1 MTLRH
6 LANAAYHT
14 LRICIPTV
22 IDSALGRI
30 DTPTCDARLDSWS
43 AALVRYAKVQIEASG
58 LENLPD
64 SEAFV
69 VMSNHRSHYDIP
81 VLFQALRPR
90 RLRMV
95 AKTELFRVPIWAGA
109 MRAASFVEVNRSNRI
124 AAMRS
129 LDRARDAVR
138 SGTSI
143 WIAPEG
149 TRGTAPAMGP
159 FKKGGF
165 HLAVGAGARIL
176 PIAVLGT
183 ERVLPAGGTRVTD
196 GQHVRVV
203 IGTPVDP
210 REHQGP
216 GLRDL
221 MAIVRDRIE
230 KGLEAGGQP
239 GPSGRYD

>member
-22 IDSALGRI
+22 IDSALGRV

-43 AALVRYAKVQIEASG
+43 ASLVNYAKIQIEASG
-58 LENLPD
+58 LENAPE

-109 MRAASFVEVNRSNRI
+109 MRAAGFVEVNRSNRI

-129 LDRARDAVR
+129 LDRAREAVR
-138 SGTSI
+138 AGTSI

-149 TRGTAPAMGP
+149 TRGTGQTMGP

-165 HLAVGAGARIL
+165 HLAVGAEARIL

-183 ERVLPAGGTRVTD
+183 ERVLPARGTRVTD
-196 GQHVRVV
+196 GQYVRVV
-203 IGTPVDP
+203 IGAPVDP

-216 GLRDL
+216 GLRAL
-221 MAIVRDRIE
+221 MDIVRERIE
-230 KGLEAGGQP
+230 EGLEAGGEP
-239 GPSGRYD
+239 GQRASF

>member
-22 IDSALGRI
+22 VDEALGRLT
-30 DTPTCDARLDSWS
+30 TPICDARLDSWS
-43 AALVRYAKVQIEASG
+43 AALVRYAKIDIEISG
-58 LENLPD
+58 LEHAPPG
-64 SEAFV
+64 EAFV

-95 AKTELFRVPIWAGA
+95 AKTELFRVPIWSGA
-109 MRAASFVEVNRSNRI
+109 MRAAGFVEVNRSNRI

-138 SGTSI
+138 NGTSI

-149 TRGTAPAMGP
+149 TRGTGEALGA

-165 HLAVGAGARIL
+165 HLAVGAQARIL
-176 PIAVLGT
+176 PVAVEGT
-183 ERVLPAGGTRVTD
+183 QRILPARGRHVHD
-196 GQHVRVV
+196 GQHVRIAVAP
-203 IGTPVDP
+203 PVDP

-216 GLRDL
+216 GLYEL
-221 MAIVRDRIE
+221 MNVVRERITQSLA
-230 KGLEAGGQP
+230 GLSEG
-239 GPSGRYD
+239 

>member
-6 LANAAYHT
+6 LANATYHT

-30 DTPTCDARLDSWS
+30 TTPTCDARLDSWS
-43 AALVRYAKVQIEASG
+43 AALVRYARIRIDVSG
-58 LENLPD
+58 LERIP
-64 SEAFV
+64 EAESFV

-109 MRAASFVEVNRSNRI
+109 MRAAGFVEVNRSNRI

-129 LDRARDAVR
+129 LDRAREAVR
-138 SGTSI
+138 AGTSI

-149 TRGTAPAMGP
+149 TRGTGGELGP

-165 HLAVGAGARIL
+165 HLAVGAEARIL
-176 PIAVLGT
+176 PISMLGT
-183 ERVLPAGGTRVTD
+183 ERVLPARGAHVTD
-196 GQHVRVV
+196 DQSIRVV
-203 IGTPVDP
+203 IGDPVDP
-210 REHQGP
+210 RQHTGP

-221 MAIVRDRIE
+221 MALVRERISA
-230 KGLEAGGQP
+230 GLEIERA
-239 GPSGRYD
+239 

>member
-22 IDSALGRI
+22 IQGALGTLT
-30 DTPTCDARLDSWS
+30 TPTCDARLDSWS
-43 AALVRYAKVQIEASG
+43 RAIVRYAEIELDVSG
-58 LENLPD
+58 LEHAPLD
-64 SEAFV
+64 EAFV

-109 MRAASFVEVNRSNRI
+109 MRAAGFVEVNRSNRI
-124 AAMRS
+124 AAVRS
-129 LDRARDAVR
+129 LDRAREAIR
-138 SGTSI
+138 AGTSI

-149 TRGTAPAMGP
+149 TRGSGAELGP

-165 HLAVGAGARIL
+165 HLAAGAEARIL

-183 ERVLPAGGTRVTD
+183 ERILPAGGTRVTD
-196 GQHVRVV
+196 AQRIQIRVQA
-203 IGTPVDP
+203 PVDA
-210 REHQGP
+210 REHHGSNFKS
-216 GLRDL
+216 L
-221 MAIVRDRIE
+221 MALVRERIE
-230 KGLEAGGQP
+230 AGLVG
-239 GPSGRYD
+239 S

>member
-22 IDSALGRI
+22 VQSALGTLT
-30 DTPTCDARLDSWS
+30 TPTCDARLDSWS
-43 AALVRYAKVQIEASG
+43 RAIVDYAKIEIDVTG
-58 LENLPD
+58 LEHAAGD
-64 SEAFV
+64 ESFV

-109 MRAASFVEVNRSNRI
+109 MRAAGFVEVNRSNRI
-124 AAMRS
+124 AAVRS
-129 LDRARDAVR
+129 LERARDAIR
-138 SGTSI
+138 AGTSI

-149 TRGTAPAMGP
+149 TRGAGAELGQ

-165 HLAVGAGARIL
+165 HLAVGAEARIL
-176 PIAVLGT
+176 PIAVQGT
-183 ERVLPAGGTRVTD
+183 ERILPARGTHVSD
-196 GQHVRVV
+196 GQRVSVRVAP
-203 IGTPVDP
+203 PVDP
-210 REHQGP
+210 RDYP
-216 GLRDL
+216 GRDL
-221 MAIVRDRIE
+221 AGLVGVVRERILA
-230 KGLEAGGQP
+230 GL
-239 GPSGRYD
+239 

>member
-6 LANAAYHT
+6 LANATYHT
-14 LRICIPTV
+14 LRICVPTV

-30 DTPTCDARLDSWS
+30 TTPVCDARLDSWS
-43 AALVRYAKVQIEASG
+43 AALVRYARIAIDVSG
-58 LENLPD
+58 LEQIPGD
-64 SEAFV
+64 EAFV

-109 MRAASFVEVNRSNRI
+109 MRAAGFVEVNRTNRI

-138 SGTSI
+138 AGTSI

-149 TRGTAPAMGP
+149 TRGTGGEMGP

-165 HLAVGAGARIL
+165 HLAAGAEARIL

-183 ERVLPAGGTRVTD
+183 ERVLPARGTHVTD
-196 GQHVRVV
+196 GERVRVS
-203 IGTPVDP
+203 IGTPIDP
-210 REHQGP
+210 RDYPGA

-221 MAIVRDRIE
+221 MSAVRERIS
-230 KGLEAGGQP
+230 AGIAQG
-239 GPSGRYD
+239 